1 MPRFVLVLILCA
13 LSAHAV
19 AQPADTRA
27 QAKKAFARA
36 QAAEA
41 RKDWRTAISEYLT
54 AYDLSPHPDV
64 LYNVAGDYERLEQ
77 LRDAVTYYRRYLD
90 EKDDAEDRAK
100 VEKLIAAL
108 RRRPGPVTIA
118 TTPPGARI
126 FVDGKPS
133 GAAPLEL
140 SLGGPHTITAELD
153 GRRAERS
160 ITVEYA
166 EPVQVDLSLPAAT
179 GVLAVTSNIADARV
193 QVDGEEVGTAPFR
206 GDLAVGDHEVVVS
219 APGYTTSTQ
228 RTTVSAGKTV
238 QLAAE
243 LVADAHAAD
252 AHPIPAPDA
261 PAAPR
266 FLFAVDGGVLVNG
279 DKAPIGTLAIG
290 YPRGLV
296 QSWLGIAYGNGSIAY
311 AGGVRLMLT
320 HGRLRPFLSGTITL
334 GSLYAI
340 WGGGGLA
347 LTNLGSSVIK
357 FDIFV
362 EGGIGYAKQL
372 DASANSSTPSTIVA
386 PILAG
391 VAWHTGAW

>member
-1 MPRFVLVLILCA
+1 MPRFLAVLILCA
-13 LSAHAV
+13 LVGGAV

-27 QAKKAFARA
+27 QAKRAFARA

-64 LYNVAGDYERLEQ
+64 LFNVAADYERLEQ

-90 EKDDAEDRAK
+90 DKTDAEDRAK

-153 GRRAERS
+153 GRRAERQ
-160 ITVEYA
+160 ITVEFA
-166 EPVQVDLSLPAAT
+166 EPVQLDLSLPAAT
-179 GVLAVTSNIADARV
+179 GALTVTSNAPGARV
-193 QVDGEEVGTAPFR
+193 LVDGQDVGAAPFH
-206 GDLAVGDHEVVVS
+206 GDLAVGDHEVVVT
-219 APGYTTSTQ
+219 ATGYTTSTQ
-228 RTTVSAGKTV
+228 TAAISAGKTV

-243 LVADAHAAD
+243 LVADAH
-252 AHPIPAPDA
+252 PIPP
-261 PAAPR
+261 PAAVTAPR
-266 FLFAVDGGVLVNG
+266 LMFLVDGGALLNG
-279 DKAPIGTLAIG
+279 DKAPLATLAVG
-290 YPRGLV
+290 YPRGHV
-296 QSWLGIAYGNGSIAY
+296 QSWLGMAYGNGSIAY
-311 AGGVRLMLT
+311 AGGVRLMVT
-320 HGRLRPFLSGTITL
+320 RARLRPFVSGTITL
-334 GSLYAI
+334 GALYAI
-340 WGGGGLA
+340 WGGGGFA
-347 LTNLGSSVIK
+347 LTNLGTGVLK
-357 FDIFV
+357 FDLFV
-362 EGGIGYAKQL
+362 EAGVGYAKQL
-372 DASANSSTPSTIVA
+372 DASSNSSTPKAVVV

-391 VAWHTGAW
+391 VAWHTGSW